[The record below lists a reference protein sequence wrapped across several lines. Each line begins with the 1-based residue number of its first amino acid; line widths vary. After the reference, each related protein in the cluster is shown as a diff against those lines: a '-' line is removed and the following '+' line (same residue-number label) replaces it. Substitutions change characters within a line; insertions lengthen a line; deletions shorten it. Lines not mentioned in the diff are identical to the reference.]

1 MDLGE
6 HDIRQWPPAEGWNVY
21 PGSGP
26 ANIEKTVLRGISG
39 RLAGFSKQ
47 GRHGEHRENQL
58 TAKDAKAAKEWV
70 AFAAFASFAVP
81 AVAVVATLGGASSV
95 LPSTHRPGI
104 P

>member
-39 RLAGFSKQ
+39 PLAGFSKN

-58 TAKDAKAAKEWV
+58 TA
-70 AFAAFASFAVP
+70 
-81 AVAVVATLGGASSV
+81 VAVVATLGGV
-95 LPSTHRPGI
+95 DV
-104 P
+104 